1 MTSGLISIEKSNDK
15 ILTITINRPKSL
27 NALNTAL
34 LQELDNTLLGLVSN
48 PKSLEKIRVL
58 VFQGAGEKAFVAGAD
73 VKEFTEMTPETADS
87 FIELGQRVMKR
98 ISSFPCPT
106 IAFVKGYCLGGGFEL
121 ALSCDLIA
129 ASESAKFAFPEIS
142 LGLIPGFGGTQRIL
156 RRTGNSMAKRL
167 IFTGERISA
176 EEALQYGIANYLLKE
191 EGIEDS
197 FRSICD
203 KIATLP
209 PVAMRAAKKSIEA
222 SISAAEGYGLETE
235 QRNFLDVF
243 FTDDAIEGRTA
254 FVENR
259 PPKFS

>member
-1 MTSGLISIEKSNDK
+1 MTTGLISIEKSNDR
-15 ILTITINRPKSL
+15 ILAITINRPKSL

-34 LQELDNTLLGLVSN
+34 LEELDNTLLGLVSN
-48 PKSLEKIRVL
+48 PKALDKIRVL

-73 VKEFTEMTPETADS
+73 VKEFTELSPESLDT
-87 FIELGQRVMKR
+87 FISLGQRVMKR

-106 IAFVKGYCLGGGFEL
+106 IAFVRGYCLGGGFEL

-129 ASESAKFAFPEIS
+129 ASETAKFAFPEIS

-156 RRTGNSMAKRL
+156 RRVGHSMAKQL
-167 IFTGERISA
+167 IFTGNRIEA
-176 EEALQYGIANYLLKE
+176 EEAFRLGIANYLLKE
-191 EGIEDS
+191 EGIENE
-197 FRSICD
+197 FKNICD
-203 KIATLP
+203 KLASFP
-209 PVAMRAAKKSIEA
+209 PEAIKAAKKSIEA
-222 SISAAEGYGLETE
+222 SLSASEGYGLSVE
-235 QRNFLDVF
+235 QDEFLKVF